1 MRKQNSV
8 FKTAFT
14 SEADKNLKNTDSFG
28 YVELDK
34 YACYVIADGI
44 DDQVDGMSAKL
55 AVDTIISAFT
65 EAPSMRKGALR
76 RYLRSAN
83 KALLTADSKMRLKAS
98 VTVVVTNYVKM
109 RYGQAGN
116 TRFRLYRDGFL
127 RAQSRDQSLSMD
139 LVKAEKL
146 EPDKLTQHQER
157 HNLYCYLGQDKDFR
171 PFISKKLKLS
181 DSDAAALMTRGV
193 WEHLDDGLLK
203 DAFADASDEPQ
214 ETVDAVE
221 DLLLSMQPKDLG
233 AYTFAT
239 IFFNKTYN
247 DPNRKRKIK
256 RAIMIAIP
264 IILVLVVVA
273 VILAVYFHNRQKKI
287 DSMEQSFYDTIEYIQ
302 ADNYVRAKE
311 ECQKALDLA
320 EGLSDKEIQEDAGNY
335 MKLIESVIAGDDAL
349 TGGEYS
355 DAQRNFLNARN
366 RTRYADNLGLDY
378 IDDRLEQTSQYMSVY
393 ELISL
398 GDTLAQGQQY
408 DKAEEQYLTAKALA
422 AQLYFDT
429 GRDDAMAA
437 LEQMYADQSEQQAQE
452 DEKAQETAQAQT
464 AAASVLAEGDAA
476 FSKGDYCHSNPIYY
490 TDPSGFST
498 PRVVHSNNPE
508 VMDILQST
516 TQFLQ
521 GVSGERVGAIPSRE
535 NFNTWFD
542 SLTVD
547 QLKVLMTDNTVND
560 RITDRLRLGDRHEW
574 LMVSNAAIAKS
585 WGLSAYDIQT
595 LTNYTS
601 ELYFLNVKNAAGVEQ
616 SGFHTGTPGSS
627 AAHMG
632 PDGINELMRTSS
644 SFDEFKLRL
653 NVWAD
658 EHLVLVTDVGISRG
672 RQMLPG
678 GLIVT
683 DAELENYKA
692 TGTVGPSSGL
702 NPSPRAAYTPN

>member
-264 IILVLVVVA
+264 IIL
-273 VILAVYFHNRQKKI
+273 
-287 DSMEQSFYDTIEYIQ
+287 DSMEQSFYDTIEYIK

-476 FSKGDYCHSNPIYY
+476 FSKGDYEGARAFY
-490 TDPSGFST
+490 TT
-498 PRVVHSNNPE
+498 A
-508 VMDILQST
+508 LQKYT
-516 TQFLQ
+516 ELEDQAQ
-521 GVSGERVGAIPSRE
+521 IDAI
-535 NFNTWFD
+535 NVKLAAVD
-542 SLTVD
+542 S
-547 QLKVLMTDNTVND
+547 K
-560 RITDRLRLGDRHEW
+560 
-574 LMVSNAAIAKS
+574 
-585 WGLSAYDIQT
+585 LSAQAGLAAEAEGYMRQAESQYADK
-595 LTNYTS
+595 NYVQAKKYY
-601 ELYFLNVKNAAGVEQ
+601 LLAK
-616 SGFHTGTPGSS
+616 
-627 AAHMG
+627 
-632 PDGINELMRTSS
+632 
-644 SFDEFKLRL
+644 
-653 NVWAD
+653 
-658 EHLVLVTDVGISRG
+658 DVY
-672 RQMLPG
+672 
-678 GLIVT
+678 
-683 DAELENYKA
+683 AELENDSKVSEVTRKLELIEMGISEEEQAAREAEEAAKA
-692 TGTVGPSSGL
+692 AEEAKQQAAGESAEPAPSETSQPEAVG
-702 NPSPRAAYTPN
+702 

>member
-203 DAFADASDEPQ
+203 DAFADASEPQ

-476 FSKGDYCHSNPIYY
+476 FSKGDYEGARAFY
-490 TDPSGFST
+490 TT
-498 PRVVHSNNPE
+498 A
-508 VMDILQST
+508 LQKYT
-516 TQFLQ
+516 ELEDQAQ
-521 GVSGERVGAIPSRE
+521 IDAI
-535 NFNTWFD
+535 
-542 SLTVD
+542 
-547 QLKVLMTDNTVND
+547 
-560 RITDRLRLGDRHEW
+560 
-574 LMVSNAAIAKS
+574 
-585 WGLSAYDIQT
+585 
-595 LTNYTS
+595 
-601 ELYFLNVKNAAGVEQ
+601 NVKLAAVDSKLSVQAGL
-616 SGFHTGTPGSS
+616 
-627 AAHMG
+627 AAEAEG
-632 PDGINELMRTSS
+632 YMRQAESQY
-644 SFDEFKLRL
+644 
-653 NVWAD
+653 AD
-658 EHLVLVTDVGISRG
+658 KNYVQAKKYYLLAKDVY
-672 RQMLPG
+672 
-678 GLIVT
+678 
-683 DAELENYKA
+683 AELENDSKVSEVTRKLELIEMGISEEEQAAREAEEAAKA
-692 TGTVGPSSGL
+692 AEEAKQQAAGESTEPAPSETSQPEAVG
-702 NPSPRAAYTPN
+702 

>member
-1 MRKQNSV
+1 M
-8 FKTAFT
+8 
-14 SEADKNLKNTDSFG
+14 
-28 YVELDK
+28 
-34 YACYVIADGI
+34 
-44 DDQVDGMSAKL
+44 
-55 AVDTIISAFT
+55 
-65 EAPSMRKGALR
+65 
-76 RYLRSAN
+76 
-83 KALLTADSKMRLKAS
+83 
-98 VTVVVTNYVKM
+98 
-109 RYGQAGN
+109 
-116 TRFRLYRDGFL
+116 
-127 RAQSRDQSLSMD
+127 
-139 LVKAEKL
+139 
-146 EPDKLTQHQER
+146 
-157 HNLYCYLGQDKDFR
+157 
-171 PFISKKLKLS
+171 
-181 DSDAAALMTRGV
+181 
-193 WEHLDDGLLK
+193 
-203 DAFADASDEPQ
+203 
-214 ETVDAVE
+214 DAVE

-452 DEKAQETAQAQT
+452 DEKAQRPRRRR
-464 AAASVLAEGDAA
+464 LPPPA
-476 FSKGDYCHSNPIYY
+476 FC
-490 TDPSGFST
+490 
-498 PRVVHSNNPE
+498 
-508 VMDILQST
+508 
-516 TQFLQ
+516 
-521 GVSGERVGAIPSRE
+521 
-535 NFNTWFD
+535 
-542 SLTVD
+542 
-547 QLKVLMTDNTVND
+547 
-560 RITDRLRLGDRHEW
+560 
-574 LMVSNAAIAKS
+574 
-585 WGLSAYDIQT
+585 
-595 LTNYTS
+595 
-601 ELYFLNVKNAAGVEQ
+601 
-616 SGFHTGTPGSS
+616 
-627 AAHMG
+627 
-632 PDGINELMRTSS
+632 
-644 SFDEFKLRL
+644 
-653 NVWAD
+653 
-658 EHLVLVTDVGISRG
+658 RG
-672 RQMLPG
+672 RRRLFQG
-678 GLIVT
+678 GL
-683 DAELENYKA
+683 
-692 TGTVGPSSGL
+692 
-702 NPSPRAAYTPN
+702 

>member
-1 MRKQNSV
+1 M
-8 FKTAFT
+8 
-14 SEADKNLKNTDSFG
+14 L
-28 YVELDK
+28 
-34 YACYVIADGI
+34 
-44 DDQVDGMSAKL
+44 
-55 AVDTIISAFT
+55 
-65 EAPSMRKGALR
+65 
-76 RYLRSAN
+76 
-83 KALLTADSKMRLKAS
+83 
-98 VTVVVTNYVKM
+98 
-109 RYGQAGN
+109 
-116 TRFRLYRDGFL
+116 RLYRDGFL

-476 FSKGDYCHSNPIYY
+476 FSKGDYEGARAFY
-490 TDPSGFST
+490 TT
-498 PRVVHSNNPE
+498 A
-508 VMDILQST
+508 LQKYT
-516 TQFLQ
+516 ELEDQAQ
-521 GVSGERVGAIPSRE
+521 IDAI
-535 NFNTWFD
+535 NVKLAAVD
-542 SLTVD
+542 S
-547 QLKVLMTDNTVND
+547 K
-560 RITDRLRLGDRHEW
+560 
-574 LMVSNAAIAKS
+574 
-585 WGLSAYDIQT
+585 LSAQAGLAAEAEGYMRQAESQYADK
-595 LTNYTS
+595 NYVQAKKYY
-601 ELYFLNVKNAAGVEQ
+601 LLAK
-616 SGFHTGTPGSS
+616 
-627 AAHMG
+627 
-632 PDGINELMRTSS
+632 
-644 SFDEFKLRL
+644 
-653 NVWAD
+653 
-658 EHLVLVTDVGISRG
+658 DVY
-672 RQMLPG
+672 
-678 GLIVT
+678 
-683 DAELENYKA
+683 AELENDSKVSEVTRKLELIEMGISEEEQAAREAEEAAKA
-692 TGTVGPSSGL
+692 AEEAKQQAAGESAEPAPSETSQPEAVG
-702 NPSPRAAYTPN
+702 

>member
-320 EGLSDKEIQEDAGNY
+320 SDKEIQEDAGNY

-476 FSKGDYCHSNPIYY
+476 FSKGDYEGARAFY
-490 TDPSGFST
+490 TT
-498 PRVVHSNNPE
+498 A
-508 VMDILQST
+508 LQKYT
-516 TQFLQ
+516 ELEDQAQ
-521 GVSGERVGAIPSRE
+521 IDAI
-535 NFNTWFD
+535 NVKLAAVD
-542 SLTVD
+542 S
-547 QLKVLMTDNTVND
+547 K
-560 RITDRLRLGDRHEW
+560 
-574 LMVSNAAIAKS
+574 
-585 WGLSAYDIQT
+585 LSAQAGLAAEAEGYMRQAESQYADK
-595 LTNYTS
+595 NYVQAKKYY
-601 ELYFLNVKNAAGVEQ
+601 LLAK
-616 SGFHTGTPGSS
+616 
-627 AAHMG
+627 
-632 PDGINELMRTSS
+632 
-644 SFDEFKLRL
+644 
-653 NVWAD
+653 
-658 EHLVLVTDVGISRG
+658 DVY
-672 RQMLPG
+672 
-678 GLIVT
+678 
-683 DAELENYKA
+683 AELENDSKVSEVTRKLELIEMGISEEEQAAREAEEAAKA
-692 TGTVGPSSGL
+692 AEEAKQQAAGESAEPAPSETSQPEAVG
-702 NPSPRAAYTPN
+702 